1 MPFAPHE
8 IEHKKFVIAVRGYA
22 KDEVESFLRA
32 VAADYRA
39 LSDNGTQQS
48 AVTERR
54 EALVADREQS
64 LAKRA
69 AELALRERALQALER
84 SLHERVD
91 AIAASEAAFQ
101 EEAARVE
108 EARSLEVSEG
118 SNQEAEPLPGSE
130 AEREAEREAEQY
142 SDTGLDE
149 LERLVAANRDQH
161 PELAESWEFTLYHLR
176 EYADVDGRLPLL
188 FDGMIDEVF
197 GPLLE
202 R

>member
-8 IEHKKFVIAVRGYA
+8 IEHKKFVIALRGYA
-22 KDEVESFLRA
+22 KDEVELFLRA

-39 LSDNGTQQS
+39 LSADGSQHH

-54 EALVADREQS
+54 EELVAEREQE

-69 AELALRERALQALER
+69 AELAVRERALQALER
-84 SLHERVD
+84 GLHEQAD
-91 AIAASEAAFQ
+91 AIAAR
-101 EEAARVE
+101 EEAAGLE

-118 SNQEAEPLPGSE
+118 SNKEAEPLPAPE
-130 AEREAEREAEQY
+130 AEREAEREREPEY
-142 SDTGLDE
+142 SDVGLDE
-149 LERLVAANRDQH
+149 LERLVAENRAGH

-176 EYADVDGRLPLL
+176 EYAEIDGRIPLV